1 MPDSPASSASTY
13 AAFWLYRLDPAW
25 RRLNREF
32 QRQHRAG
39 FVEALAARDPR
50 VTLRGIYSLAGLRH
64 DADLLLWVHGTDL
77 DAIQRLA
84 VDLSHTPLGAYLTA
98 AYTYVGVVGGGRYDP
113 EHRPAFLRGV
123 APLNYVSMYP
133 FTKTSEW
140 YLLSYEERRAMMA
153 EHGRLGRRYTIPR
166 EAQDAPGQATSQ
178 GQTDNGQAGNGHG
191 AAAATTTT
199 AVAGVATAAS
209 ATGAAILTNTVDTYG
224 LSDYEF
230 VVAFESN
237 DPAELCRMIEELRT
251 VEVRRYTKADTP
263 VFLGRLR
270 EPAEALA
277 DL

>member
-1 MPDSPASSASTY
+1 MEHPMPDSPASSASTY

-166 EAQDAPGQATSQ
+166 EAQDASGQAT
-178 GQTDNGQAGNGHG
+178 GQAGNGH
-191 AAAATTTT
+191 AT
-199 AVAGVATAAS
+199 AS
-209 ATGAAILTNTVDTYG
+209 ATGAAILTNTVDAYG

-237 DPAELCRMIEELRT
+237 DPAELCRMIEELRA

>member
-1 MPDSPASSASTY
+1 MSDPALNAANASTY
-13 AAFWLYRLDPAW
+13 AAFWLYHLDPAW
-25 RRLNREF
+25 RRLKPEA
-32 QRQHRAG
+32 QRAG
-39 FVEALAARDPR
+39 RASFVETLAARDPR

-84 VDLSHTPLGAYLTA
+84 VDLAHTPLGAYLTP

-113 EHRPAFLRGV
+113 EHRPSFLRGV

-133 FTKTSEW
+133 FTKTASW

-153 EHGRLGRRYTIPR
+153 EHGKLGRRYTVPR
-166 EAQDAPGQATSQ
+166 EAQDVMGH
-178 GQTDNGQAGNGHG
+178 AGSGHSAHG
-191 AAAATTTT
+191 ATQT
-199 AVAGVATAAS
+199 AVAEVASAS
-209 ATGAAILTNTVDTYG
+209 ATGAAILTNTVDAFG
-224 LSDYEF
+224 LGDYEF

-251 VEVRRYTKADTP
+251 VEVRRYTKVDTP
-263 VFLGRLR
+263 IFLGRLR
-270 EPAEALA
+270 EPNEALA

>member
-1 MPDSPASSASTY
+1 MPDPSAAATASTY

-25 RRLNREF
+25 RRLKPEF
-32 QRQHRAG
+32 QRQGRAS
-39 FVEALAARDPR
+39 FVETLAARDPR

-77 DAIQRLA
+77 DSIQRLA
-84 VDLSHTPLGAYLTA
+84 VDLNHTPLGGYLTT
-98 AYTYVGVVGGGRYDP
+98 AYTYMGVVGGGRYDP
-113 EHRPAFLRGV
+113 EHRPSFLRGV

-133 FTKTSEW
+133 FTKTADW

-153 EHGRLGRRYTIPR
+153 EHGKLGRRYTVPR
-166 EAQDAPGQATSQ
+166 EAQDAAAQAAHA
-178 GQTDNGQAGNGHG
+178 DHAGNGHG
-191 AAAATTTT
+191 AAHGAASAAKS
-199 AVAGVATAAS
+199 AVAEAAS
-209 ATGAAILTNTVDTYG
+209 ATGAAILTNTVDAFG
-224 LSDYEF
+224 LGDYEF

-237 DPAELCRMIEELRT
+237 DPAELCRMVEELRS

-263 VFLGRLR
+263 IFLGRRR